1 MGLYRK
7 SCPGVVQRL
16 STVVSQR
23 LFVTLGGKNLHVVR
37 GITKSCLWC
46 KGISELGE
54 FHFISKIHVS
64 FGTQL
69 IETTKFIPM
78 VINGKWYTNKIIDE
92 RTSLQFLWCCS
103 PSHRHICAVAKLT
116 SCLHPYYI
124 WYIFEGIEHI
134 STHFSRQ
141 IAPQG
146 RQKGNF
152 RPNLVSMVLSKTF
165 LMKF

>member
-1 MGLYRK
+1 MLSGALPNHARGARAFQSWENFILYPK
-7 SCPGVVQRL
+7 SMSVLEL
-16 STVVSQR
+16 SY
-23 LFVTLGGKNLHVVR
+23 
-37 GITKSCLWC
+37 I
-46 KGISELGE
+46 
-54 FHFISKIHVS
+54 
-64 FGTQL
+64 

-124 WYIFEGIEHI
+124 WYIFGGIEHI
-134 STHFSRQ
+134 SAHFSRQ

-146 RQKGNF
+146 QQKGNF